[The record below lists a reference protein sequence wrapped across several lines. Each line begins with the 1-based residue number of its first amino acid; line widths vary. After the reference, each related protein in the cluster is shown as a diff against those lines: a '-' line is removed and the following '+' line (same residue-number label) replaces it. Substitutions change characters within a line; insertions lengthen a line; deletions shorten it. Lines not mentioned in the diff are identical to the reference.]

1 MDARTRTLHS
11 ADSTGVLTLTAPNAP
26 DTLMLAPSGAH
37 SGALVTI
44 PVHTLESA
52 RAEAWQ
58 TLKQARAQQIAE
70 PLNTHY
76 GVFDADAPAQQSLIQ
91 AAAQAHTV
99 QAAAQVAALA
109 AAQAAGTTPAP
120 ERMQNWTLDWT
131 LADNSAVALDAKALL
146 DVTGAL
152 FERTQA
158 LHQRTQQL
166 RAALEAASSVAE
178 VMALKA
184 AGLKLEPNNPLK

>member
-1 MDARTRTLHS
+1 
-11 ADSTGVLTLTAPNAP
+11 
-26 DTLMLAPSGAH
+26 
-37 SGALVTI
+37 
-44 PVHTLESA
+44 
-52 RAEAWQ
+52 
-58 TLKQARAQQIAE
+58 
-70 PLNTHY
+70 
-76 GVFDADAPAQQSLIQ
+76 
-91 AAAQAHTV
+91 
-99 QAAAQVAALA
+99 
-109 AAQAAGTTPAP
+109 
-120 ERMQNWTLDWT
+120 MQNWTLDWT